1 MRRQRLNELSS
12 PKELVLKGDLVLH
25 RVDSLK
31 EEMQAAL
38 EGSDQLLIHLGEA
51 RSFDLAFLQL
61 LCSAHRSAVLLGKS
75 LSLAGNLPE
84 DFTRRA
90 EEAGF
95 ARHVGC
101 RLDCQNSCIWMVQG
115 D

>member
-1 MRRQRLNELSS
+1 MSRQRLARPAS
-12 PKELVLKGDLVLH
+12 KELVLRGELVLH
-25 RVDSLK
+25 RIASLK
-31 EEMQAAL
+31 EEIQTA
-38 EGSDQLLIHLGEA
+38 LGESDRLLLDLSEA
-51 RSFDLAFLQL
+51 SAFDMAFLQL
-61 LCSAHRSAVLLGKS
+61 LCSAHRGAVLLDKS
-75 LSLAGNLPE
+75 LSLAGNLPK
-84 DFTRRA
+84 DFSRKA